1 MGFLAPLF
9 WLGLSGTPRPPVIG
23 LEAHF
28 LFPVVAEARVFSVR
42 EEPIENVSTETTVMG
57 IQKANRTFGIV
68 QDIRDFGITNDDY

>member
-9 WLGLSGTPRPPVIG
+9 WLGLSSTPAAQIDA
-23 LEAHF
+23 EIAHF

-68 QDIRDFGITNDDY
+68 QDIRDFGITYDDY